1 MNFLSWAR
9 GLRRVKGEQTEEGSG
24 DYSNTA
30 STVTFDTA
38 MQVSAFWACVKL
50 LSETVGAMPLNCF
63 DVTEGSKKKNTNNDL
78 WYLLNYKPNRYQTRT
93 EFFENIMLNLCTS
106 GNSYCAIDR
115 VNGKVIAVTPLM
127 SAQMTVF
134 LDDNGALIYKYI
146 NANNE
151 TIIYAERSI
160 WHIKLFGNGLIGL
173 SPMSHAAKALGVSIA
188 LEKRISVLAENGGN
202 PAGIIK
208 YDKMLTVEQREKIE
222 AALNKKGKNGNNLF
236 VLEMGMDYTQTGLSP
251 QDMELLKNRRFQL
264 EDIARFMGVPSVL
277 INDLAGTTAWGSGI
291 AQIMEGFYKLGL
303 RPYLERIESS
313 LKKILMDES
322 EWQKIDIEFNFDSVL
337 RADKKTRIET
347 LSKGVNA
354 GLYTPNEARLQEG
367 LPPQDGGDV
376 IFLNGSLQPA
386 ETLKKGDMNN
396 EQ

>member
-1 MNFLSWAR
+1 
-9 GLRRVKGEQTEEGSG
+9 
-24 DYSNTA
+24 
-30 STVTFDTA
+30 
-38 MQVSAFWACVKL
+38 
-50 LSETVGAMPLNCF
+50 
-63 DVTEGSKKKNTNNDL
+63 
-78 WYLLNYKPNRYQTRT
+78 
-93 EFFENIMLNLCTS
+93 
-106 GNSYCAIDR
+106 
-115 VNGKVIAVTPLM
+115 
-127 SAQMTVF
+127 
-134 LDDNGALIYKYI
+134 
-146 NANNE
+146 
-151 TIIYAERSI
+151 
-160 WHIKLFGNGLIGL
+160 
-173 SPMSHAAKALGVSIA
+173 
-188 LEKRISVLAENGGN
+188 
-202 PAGIIK
+202 
-208 YDKMLTVEQREKIE
+208 
-222 AALNKKGKNGNNLF
+222 
-236 VLEMGMDYTQTGLSP
+236 MGMDYTQTGLSP